1 MGRKMRDIKYRDE
14 QFAHRYDEHIKPINQ
29 LVDRLRKCR
38 GDEDESVPYVAPIY
52 GGVNARLLSILRDP
66 GSRTQG
72 KEGSGFLSIEND
84 DATAEHIGKLFA
96 EAGEAG
102 IDIKDVIPWNA
113 YPWYINNR
121 KPKASELNDG
131 VEPLKDLID
140 LLPKLQ
146 VVMLHGVSAKDGW
159 KRFMR
164 RYPNIVT
171 ERGLQV
177 IGTYHPSRQAFWHPD
192 PKTRED
198 RKTDLRNSLQDAE
211 RYLQN
216 TKHVNLRD
224 QTP

>member
-1 MGRKMRDIKYRDE
+1 MKQMREVEYRDE
-14 QFAHRYDEHIKPINQ
+14 QFAHRYDEYIKPINQ

-38 GDEDESVPYVAPIY
+38 SESVPYVAPIY

-66 GSRTQG
+66 GPKTQG

-84 DATAEHIGKLFA
+84 DATAKSIGELFA
-96 EAGEAG
+96 EAY
-102 IDIKDVIPWNA
+102 IDIKDVVPWNA
-113 YPWYINNR
+113 YPWYINR
-121 KPKASELNDG
+121 KPKACELNDG

-146 VVMLHGVSAKDGW
+146 VVMLHGVAAKDGF
-159 KRFMR
+159 KRFIR
-164 RYPNIVT
+164 RYPNIAT

-177 IGTYHPSRQAFWHPD
+177 IETYHPSRQAFRHPD
-192 PKTRED
+192 PKIRED
-198 RKTDLRNSLQDAE
+198 RKTHLRKSFHDAE

>member
-38 GDEDESVPYVAPIY
+38 GESVPYVAPIY

-66 GSRTQG
+66 GPRTQG
-72 KEGSGFLSIEND
+72 KEGSGFLCIEND
-84 DATAEHIGKLFA
+84 DATAEYIGELFA
-96 EAGEAG
+96 KAH
-102 IDIKDVIPWNA
+102 IDIKDVVPWNA
-113 YPWYINNR
+113 YPWYINR
-121 KPKASELNDG
+121 KPMASELNDG

-146 VVMLHGVSAKDGW
+146 VVMLHGGSAKDGW

-164 RYPNIVT
+164 QYPNIVT

-192 PKTRED
+192 PKVRDD
-198 RKTDLRNSLQDAE
+198 RKAHIQRSFHDAE
-211 RYLQN
+211 RYLQK
-216 TKHVNLRD
+216 TKHVTLRGL
-224 QTP
+224 TL